1 MIQKKS
7 AFPKQQLGQQLAHTL
22 GQTLSEQELSHCLQ
36 QIEILEPSAG
46 KAFWQTA
53 EANVGIYIILAGKVR
68 LLDGTDNLIASV
80 GTGASF
86 GELTLFPE
94 EQFQPYSARA
104 SVNLKLGYIPGDC
117 LRSLIR
123 KYPSIGQHLH
133 RQAVLWDL
141 LLLCRRADSLS
152 NAPYEGVLQTLP
164 LLEHHNLQIGKI
176 PTSLLKDQQLWILRR
191 GELVHS
197 SGLKLTAGNI
207 YVCSQLPKER
217 GWQVNQPTQLYSLDR
232 SHWETALANLP
243 QLAELISS
251 DTQPVGD
258 GESFADTG
266 TQRHADAENTNFQF
280 PIPNAKSKIATA
292 ASSRSTQIEQKNIR
306 VHLHGSRLK
315 SGNPPT
321 ALPRPSAVQ
330 NPESPSRKKISKAY
344 FPNPTVKIG
353 HLWQRFT
360 RRYPYFEQQ
369 SASDCGAACLVMVS
383 RYWGKH
389 FSVNRLRDIANVDRN
404 GASLR
409 GLAAAAES
417 LGFATRPVKASL
429 DKLAEQCLPA
439 ILHWEGKHYIVV
451 YEVTGDRVIVA
462 DPALGQRTLTHA
474 QVKAGW
480 TGYTLLLQPT
490 ALLKETKDTT
500 TPFWQFFE
508 LAKPHWLVLLEVFI
522 ASILLQIFGLVTP
535 LFTQL
540 LLDRVV
546 VQRSDITLTA
556 VGMGLL
562 IFSLFRVAITGLRQY
577 LLDHTANRVDLA
589 LIVGFISH
597 TFRLPLNYFESR
609 YVGDI
614 ISRIQENTK
623 IQRFL
628 TGEALSI
635 ILDLLTVFIYL
646 GLMFW
651 YSWKMALLV
660 LVIVPPFV
668 LLALIA
674 TPFLQ
679 RVSREIF
686 GAHNEETGYLI
697 QSLTGIRTIKSM
709 AVEHSV
715 RWHWEELFGKA
726 IKKSFSGQVIGNTLQ
741 IFSSTIEAVVSTSLL
756 WFGASLVIQNELT
769 IGQLVAFNMLLGNVI
784 HPFQRLIVLWNQL
797 QEVMIAVE
805 RINDV
810 IDAEP
815 EEDLQHQSR
824 QSLPPIH
831 GYIRFDKVTFRY
843 HPESDVNTLEN
854 ISFEVQPGQM
864 VALVGRSG
872 SGKTTISKLVL
883 GLYPPTEGKILIDG
897 YDVTSLS
904 LQSLRQQIGVV
915 DQDTFLFG
923 STIRENISLGHPEA
937 SLSEVIEAAQQAGA
951 HQFIKELPMGY
962 ETQIGEGGGTLSGG
976 QRQRL
981 AIARALVGNPRL
993 LILDEATSSLD
1004 AESERII
1011 QTNLNTI
1018 LQDRTTLVI
1027 AHRLSTVRNADLILV
1042 LDRGVLVESGTH
1054 DELMAKRGQY
1064 FYLNQQ
1070 QLTMTG

>member
-1 MIQKKS
+1 MVQKS
-7 AFPKQQLGQQLAHTL
+7 SEFSTQQLSQHLAQTL
-22 GQTLSEQELSHCLQ
+22 GQPLSEQEISNCIKQIKFLQ
-36 QIEILEPSAG
+36 PSAG
-46 KAFWQTA
+46 KLFWQSADTT
-53 EANVGIYIILAGKVR
+53 VGIYIVLAGKVR
-68 LLDGTDNLIASV
+68 LLDRTDNLIASL
-80 GTGASF
+80 GAGASF
-86 GELTLFPE
+86 GELTLFPGE
-94 EQFQPYSARA
+94 HFQPYAARA
-104 SVNLKLGYIPGDC
+104 SVNLKVCYVPGDC

-123 KYPSIGQHLH
+123 KYPSIGQHLYQ
-133 RQAVLWDL
+133 QAGSRDVGAGFTKD
-141 LLLCRRADSLS
+141 ASIS
-152 NAPYEGVLQTLP
+152 
-164 LLEHHNLQIGKI
+164 QITSINPPSSELGRI
-176 PTSLLKDQQLWILRR
+176 PT
-191 GELVHS
+191 V
-197 SGLKLTAGNI
+197 AP
-207 YVCSQLPKER
+207 LPTTYPTPVER
-217 GWQVNQPTQLYSLDR
+217 KNQ
-232 SHWETALANLP
+232 
-243 QLAELISS
+243 
-251 DTQPVGD
+251 
-258 GESFADTG
+258 
-266 TQRHADAENTNFQF
+266 
-280 PIPNAKSKIATA
+280 
-292 ASSRSTQIEQKNIR
+292 
-306 VHLHGSRLK
+306 
-315 SGNPPT
+315 
-321 ALPRPSAVQ
+321 
-330 NPESPSRKKISKAY
+330 KKISKAY
-344 FPNPTVKIG
+344 FPNPSIKIG
-353 HLWQRFT
+353 HLWQRIT
-360 RRYPYFEQQ
+360 RRYPYFQQQ

-383 RYWGKH
+383 RYWGKR

-417 LGFATRPVKASL
+417 IGFTTQPVKASL
-429 DKLAEQCLPA
+429 DKLATASLPA
-439 ILHWEGKHYIVV
+439 IVHWEGKHYIVV
-451 YEVTGDRVIVA
+451 YEVTRDRVIVA

-474 QVKAGW
+474 AFKAGW

-490 ALLKETKDTT
+490 ALLKDAKEAS
-500 TPFWQFFE
+500 TPFFQFFE

-522 ASILLQIFGLVTP
+522 ASVLIQIFGLITP

-540 LLDRVV
+540 LLDKVV
-546 VQRSDITLTA
+546 VQRSNLTLTA
-556 VGMGLL
+556 VGLGLL
-562 IFSLFRVAITGLRQY
+562 IFGLFRVAMTGLRQY
-577 LLDHTANRVDLA
+577 LLDHTANKVDLA

-614 ISRIQENTK
+614 ISRIQENRK

-635 ILDLLTVFIYL
+635 VLDLLTVFIYI

-679 RVSREIF
+679 RISREIF
-686 GAHNEETGYLI
+686 GAYNEETGYLI
-697 QSLTGIRTIKSM
+697 QSLTGIRTVKSM
-709 AVEHSV
+709 AVEQTV
-715 RWHWEELFGKA
+715 RWHWEELFGKS
-726 IKKSFSGQVIGNTLQ
+726 IKTTFSGQVIGNTLQ
-741 IFSSTIEAVVSTSLL
+741 IFSSAIQAVVTTALL
-756 WFGASLVIQNELT
+756 WFGAWQVIQNELT

-784 HPFQRLIVLWNQL
+784 TPFQRLIVLWNEL
-797 QEVMIAVE
+797 QEVLIAVE

-824 QSLPPIH
+824 QSLPPIR

-854 ISFEVQPGQM
+854 VSFEARPGQM
-864 VALVGRSG
+864 IALVGRSG
-872 SGKTTISKLVL
+872 SGKTTISKLIL
-883 GLYPPTEGKILIDG
+883 GLYPPTVGKILIDG

-904 LQSLRQQIGVV
+904 LRSLRQQIGVV

-923 STIRENISLGHPEA
+923 GTIRENISVGHPEA
-937 SLSEVIEAAQQAGA
+937 SLSDVIEAAQQAGA

-981 AIARALVGNPRL
+981 AIARALLGNPRL

-1018 LQDRTTLVI
+1018 LTDRTTVVI
-1027 AHRLSTVRNADLILV
+1027 AHRLSTVRHADLILV

-1054 DELMAKRGQY
+1054 DELMAKRGHY

-1070 QLTMTG
+1070 QLTVAG